1 MIHRVDVEKNIN
13 RFLNQPESNVT
24 GHVIWQAIQ
33 FTAKEKAMALPS
45 SFTRSSSMNLVT
57 PKLVDTS
64 DRSLVEA
71 FSKTFRSGG
80 DETDLERPMFY
91 LTPYLTCDKCNSL
104 MFIDAANARNFGAR
118 MSRDTCKRRADD
130 EVLGMCPSCASTAN
144 LQLGAHDFLDK
155 IAGNKAELIQK
166 IKIRHSAAF
175 LVGRSYRFYLQRQ
188 CARAHRTRAKVWGY
202 LNYFCAAIIEAIL
215 RGRLGRRRAQTCAQ
229 LHYIRKAH
237 PISLNKAL
245 SPGGEIK
252 VFWYKSKEQ
261 VRLLFENYLVLAERT
276 GFLPP
281 RYVVESNVREIAR
294 RIKVREYV
302 LITLVQSRWRGITVR
317 KLIVI
322 FRYEV
327 IRIRGIR
334 AAACFKL
341 TRLWRGWITRREL
354 VQTRLGLL
362 SAATHLRAY
371 TTNRSSQRNRMG
383 QSAMN
388 KRLRYLYVEE
398 RAEERAARFCGLV
411 HPSAT
416 GGNKMGA
423 FQTSS
428 FGNDNAALSS
438 RQIVT
443 SLSDNLLQEK
453 VRDEKSAVRG
463 RWLKIQC
470 AKSRQLEAYHAEEVR
485 VRSASLIKSL
495 TDAKADTRAFTL
507 LQRRDKTKK
516 FKYPARI
523 YRDQADAL

>member
-1 MIHRVDVEKNIN
+1 M
-13 RFLNQPESNVT
+13 
-24 GHVIWQAIQ
+24 
-33 FTAKEKAMALPS
+33 
-45 SFTRSSSMNLVT
+45 
-57 PKLVDTS
+57 
-64 DRSLVEA
+64 
-71 FSKTFRSGG
+71 
-80 DETDLERPMFY
+80 
-91 LTPYLTCDKCNSL
+91 
-104 MFIDAANARNFGAR
+104 
-118 MSRDTCKRRADD
+118 
-130 EVLGMCPSCASTAN
+130 
-144 LQLGAHDFLDK
+144 
-155 IAGNKAELIQK
+155 
-166 IKIRHSAAF
+166 
-175 LVGRSYRFYLQRQ
+175 
-188 CARAHRTRAKVWGY
+188 
-202 LNYFCAAIIEAIL
+202 
-215 RGRLGRRRAQTCAQ
+215 
-229 LHYIRKAH
+229 
-237 PISLNKAL
+237 
-245 SPGGEIK
+245 
-252 VFWYKSKEQ
+252 
-261 VRLLFENYLVLAERT
+261 
-276 GFLPP
+276 
-281 RYVVESNVREIAR
+281 
-294 RIKVREYV
+294 
-302 LITLVQSRWRGITVR
+302 
-317 KLIVI
+317 
-322 FRYEV
+322 
-327 IRIRGIR
+327 
-334 AAACFKL
+334 
-341 TRLWRGWITRREL
+341 
-354 VQTRLGLL
+354 QTRLGLL

-383 QSAMN
+383 QLAMN

-495 TDAKADTRAFTL
+495 TDAKADARAFTL